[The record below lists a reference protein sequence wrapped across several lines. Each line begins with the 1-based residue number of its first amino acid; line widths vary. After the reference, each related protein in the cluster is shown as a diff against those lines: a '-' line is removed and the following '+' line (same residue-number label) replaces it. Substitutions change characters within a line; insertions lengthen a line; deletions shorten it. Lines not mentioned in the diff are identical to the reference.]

1 MTRWRVELATAAA
14 FVVLAVVTAVEPQ
27 WIERLFGAEPDGGS
41 GSLEWG
47 LVALL
52 GAVAL
57 VLAALGLRDRS
68 RASAAA
74 SPQ

>member
-1 MTRWRVELATAAA
+1 MSRWRVELGTAAA
-14 FVVLAVVTAVEPQ
+14 FVVLAAVTAVEPQ

-57 VLAALGLRDRS
+57 VLAALGLRDRA
-68 RASAAA
+68 RTLAAPG
-74 SPQ
+74 SH